1 VGSFVALFV
10 VGFHSKRKIEKFVNV
25 VVKKK
30 KRKKNLFIFFFQLA
44 SEARESQAPLV
55 FATVF
60 VIVWVGAG
68 VVTVNAL
75 LLGGT
80 MYTFNFIHRNVT

>member
-1 VGSFVALFV
+1 VQQ
-10 VGFHSKRKIEKFVNV
+10 
-25 VVKKK
+25 K
-30 KRKKNLFIFFFQLA
+30 KRELKFIHFFFFQLA
-44 SEARESQAPLV
+44 SEARDTQAPLV

-80 MYTFNFIHRNVT
+80 M